1 MMAGS
6 LFAGVLEGFGRAA
19 GSGCSF
25 EDRNADAVKEDALD
39 PSLTREEH
47 MPHSDLKKLQQ
58 ENAELHQRIRDLEQQ
73 LLQAE
78 KLSSVG
84 VLAFSITHEFNNIL
98 TTVINYA
105 KIGLRNK
112 QTESRDKAFD
122 RILAAGQRASKITTG
137 MLSYARSRPDRRE
150 SMSLA
155 QLVADIMMLVE
166 KDLQK
171 HRVEWHVDVES
182 EPHAIVNA
190 SQIQQVILNLIIN
203 ARQAMPDGGT
213 LVIRIRRNEAQ
224 AVGEIEVSDSGA
236 GIPAET
242 LPKIFDRFF
251 TTKTTDA
258 AGQGGT
264 GLGLALCREVI
275 EAHEGRIRVES
286 AVGRGTRFTLKLPL
300 ADGPT
305 PPSPAPESVNHS
317 AG

>member
-1 MMAGS
+1 
-6 LFAGVLEGFGRAA
+6 
-19 GSGCSF
+19 
-25 EDRNADAVKEDALD
+25 
-39 PSLTREEH
+39 

-122 RILAAGQRASKITTG
+122 RILSAGQRASKITTG
-137 MLSYARSRPDRRE
+137 MLSYARSQPDRRE

-190 SQIQQVILNLIIN
+190 SQIQQVVLNLIIN
-203 ARQAMPDGGT
+203 ARQAMADGGT
-213 LVIRIRRNEAQ
+213 LIIRIRRNEAES
-224 AVGEIEVSDSGA
+224 VGEIEVSDSGA

-258 AGQGGT
+258 AGQGERGW
-264 GLGLALCREVI
+264 AL
-275 EAHEGRIRVES
+275 
-286 AVGRGTRFTLKLPL
+286 L
-300 ADGPT
+300 
-305 PPSPAPESVNHS
+305 S
-317 AG
+317 AGK